1 MRIRG
6 RGYQIDWLHLSF
18 ITLVAVAVI
27 WYLLDARSVSLSVNN
42 LLLVQPLAIFTL
54 VMYVLIVPQC
64 FRRTDAAEPVKA
76 PVVDDPLQ
84 PQLPEGRALARVALL
99 GLALGCF
106 VFSLNTLGFDLAI
119 WLFSLITMAICGER
133 RPIPLVVYPLAV
145 ALVTVYGFRAL
156 IHYPMPT
163 LLL

>member
-18 ITLVAVAVI
+18 ITLVAAGVL

-42 LLLVQPLAIFTL
+42 LLLIQPLAIFAL
-54 VMYVLIVPQC
+54 VRYAVIVPQC
-64 FRRTDAAEPVKA
+64 FRRTDAVEQDKA
-76 PVVDDPLQ
+76 PAVHDPLQ
-84 PQLPEGRALARVALL
+84 PQLPEGRALARVAFL
-99 GLALGCF
+99 GLALGAF
-106 VFSLNTLGFDLAI
+106 VFSLNPLGFDLAI
-119 WLFSLITMAICGER
+119 WLFALITMAICGER
-133 RPIPLVVYPLAV
+133 RPIPLAVYPLAV
-145 ALVTVYGFRAL
+145 ALVAVYGFRML